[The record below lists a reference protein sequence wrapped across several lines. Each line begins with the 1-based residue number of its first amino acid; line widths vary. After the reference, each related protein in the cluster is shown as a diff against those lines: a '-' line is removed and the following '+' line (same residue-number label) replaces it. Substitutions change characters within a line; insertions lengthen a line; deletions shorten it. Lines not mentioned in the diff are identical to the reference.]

1 MRLPAAAALLSL
13 VACSESTEGPTPKL
27 EGLINPLE
35 RLVTPARVCNAGGDA
50 PGWRLELIGSGFT
63 PLPRDALTD
72 TPSVE
77 LPQVTLS
84 GPSDY
89 TLPADHLFFARSE
102 LMRMDLPTRDSTP
115 SSQLAPG
122 AYTVSVTNPLGGT
135 AKLADGLRV
144 VPPPT
149 LASVT
154 APQGFSYGGGSPLVL
169 EGSGFRADALPLITL
184 HREGLEDQ
192 PLFSVTVASDA
203 RIDSEVPPATPEG
216 TYDVRITNPEG
227 CAVTRPQALTVAYPK
242 LGTLAASPTSAPASS
257 DTSITLTNTVSGG
270 ARPFSPGIRD
280 VYLVAPVKADPGQR
294 VNIPLREVRFVSVT
308 QLTATVPTCA
318 GFDPPP
324 VTDPQCPSGV
334 VPGGP
339 YTLIV
344 ADPSGAVGE
353 VSGFTVSASLASPT
367 P

>member
-1 MRLPAAAALLSL
+1 MRLPVVAALLSL
-13 VACSESTEGPTPKL
+13 AACSESTEGPTPKL
-27 EGLINPLE
+27 EGLINPLQ

-50 PGWRLELIGSGFT
+50 AGWRLELIGSGFT

-89 TLPADHLFFARSE
+89 TLPADHLFFARTE

-122 AYTVSVTNPLGGT
+122 AYAVSVTNPLGGT
-135 AKLADGLRV
+135 AELADGLRV

-154 APQGFSYGGGSPLVL
+154 APQGFSYGGGSPLIL

-184 HREGLEDQ
+184 HREGEEDQ
-192 PLFSVTVASDA
+192 PLFTVTVVSDT
-203 RIDSEVPPATPEG
+203 RIDTEVPPATREG
-216 TYDVRITNPEG
+216 TYDVSITNPEG
-227 CAVTRPQALTVAYPK
+227 CAVTRAQALTVTYPK
-242 LGTLAASPTSAPASS
+242 LGTLALSPTSGPAST
-257 DTSITLTNTVSGG
+257 DTSITITVSGG
-270 ARPFSPGIRD
+270 ARLFSGIPD
-280 VYLVAPVKADPGQR
+280 VYVVAPVKTDPGQR
-294 VNIPLREVRFVSVT
+294 VNIPLRDVKFVNDT
-308 QLTATVPTCA
+308 RLTATVPACA

-324 VTDPQCPSGV
+324 VTDPRCPGGI

-367 P
+367 

>member
-13 VACSESTEGPTPKL
+13 VACSEATEGPTPKL

-50 PGWRLELIGSGFT
+50 RGWRLELIGSGFT

-72 TPSVE
+72 TPAVE

-84 GPSDY
+84 GPGDY
-89 TLPADHLFFARSE
+89 TLPADHLFFARTE
-102 LMRMDLPTRDSTP
+102 LMRMDLPTRDTTP
-115 SSQLAPG
+115 SSQLPPG

-135 AKLADGLRV
+135 AQLADGLRV
-144 VPPPT
+144 VAPPT
-149 LASVT
+149 LASLT
-154 APQGFSYGGGSPLVL
+154 TPQGFSYGGGSPLII
-169 EGSGFRADALPLITL
+169 EGSGFRPDALPLITL
-184 HREGLEDQ
+184 HREGEEDR
-192 PLFSVTVASDA
+192 PLFTVTVASET
-203 RIDSEVPPATPEG
+203 RIDTEVPPATPEG

-242 LGTLAASPTSAPASS
+242 LGTLALSPASGPAS
-257 DTSITLTNTVSGG
+257 TDTAIAITVSGG
-270 ARPFSPGIRD
+270 ARQFSGIPD
-280 VYLVAPVKADPGQR
+280 VYLVAPVKTDPGQH
-294 VNIPLREVRFVSVT
+294 VNIPLSDVKYVNATR
-308 QLTATVPTCA
+308 LTATVPTCA

-324 VTDPQCPSGV
+324 VTDPQCPGGV

-353 VSGFTVSASLASPT
+353 VSGFTVSASLAPT